1 MSHTG
6 TPWLLA
12 LGQAVLLVALGP
24 MVTGVI
30 QKIKARFQCRRGA
43 GIIQPYRDLWKLLR
57 KGTVQSDTASPF
69 FRVVPALVLGATF
82 AAATIIPVLLFPPG
96 QGDASPLPLGDAL
109 LLLGWLSLARF
120 LTAVSALDAGG
131 AFGGMGASREMTVS
145 TLVEPALILVIFS
158 IAIVAGST
166 DLGAI
171 AGHRVALARTFGASD
186 FLAFFA
192 MLILLLA
199 ETGRIPVDN
208 PDTHLELT
216 MLHEGMLL
224 EHSGPGLGCLVLA
237 NHTKQIALMAF
248 VQALFLPRMASG
260 TTSEALATGL
270 AAFVLGTL
278 ALSAFLAVVES
289 AYAKLRFF
297 NLPQFLSIS
306 LLSAFLAVA
315 LRLL

>member
-1 MSHTG
+1 MDHALA
-6 TPWLLA
+6 PWLLA
-12 LGQAVLLVALGP
+12 LGQALLLAALGP
-24 MVTGVI
+24 LVTGLI

-43 GIIQPYRDLWKLLR
+43 GLLQGYRDLWKLAR
-57 KGTVQSDTASPF
+57 KGSVQADTASPF
-69 FRVVPALVLGATF
+69 FRLVPALALGASL
-82 AAATIIPVLLFPPG
+82 AAVTLVPVLLVPLEHG
-96 QGDASPLPLGDAL
+96 AASRLPLGDAL
-109 LLLGWLSLARF
+109 LFLGWLSLGRF

-166 DLGAI
+166 ELGAI
-171 AGHRVALARTFGASD
+171 AGHRVALGGSFGASD
-186 FLAFFA
+186 FLALFA

-224 EHSGPGLGCLVLA
+224 EHSGPALGCLVLA

-260 TTSEALATGL
+260 ATPRAMAQGL
-270 AAFVLGTL
+270 AVFVLGTL
-278 ALSAFLAVVES
+278 VLSVFLAVVES

-297 NLPQFLSIS
+297 HLPQFLSIS
-306 LLSAFLAVA
+306 LLCAFLAVA

>member
-1 MSHTG
+1 MA
-6 TPWLLA
+6 PWILA
-12 LGQAVLLVALGP
+12 LGQTALLVLLGP
-24 MVTGVI
+24 LVTGLI

-43 GIIQPYRDLWKLLR
+43 GIFQPYRDLFKLLR
-57 KGTVQSDTASPF
+57 KGRVQSDTASPF
-69 FRVVPALVLGATF
+69 FGVVPVLVLGAVI
-82 AAATIIPVLLFPPG
+82 AAATLIPVVLVPLE
-96 QGDASPLPLGDAL
+96 QGASSPLPLGDAL
-109 LLLGWLSLARF
+109 LLLGWLALARF
-120 LTAVSALDAGG
+120 LTAISALDAGG

-171 AGHRVALARTFGASD
+171 AGHRLAMGASFGASD
-186 FLAFFA
+186 FLALFA
-192 MLILLLA
+192 MLILLVA

-224 EHSGPGLGCLVLA
+224 EHSGPCLGCLVLA
-237 NHTKQIALMAF
+237 SHTKQIALMAF
-248 VQALFLPRMASG
+248 VQSLFLPRIASIAAPD
-260 TTSEALATGL
+260 ALAMGL

-278 ALSAFLAVVES
+278 ILSFFLAVVES